1 MIKKLIPH
9 ICIILSLFT
18 ITCVILNQFNPSFFD
33 RDFFKVTL
41 IIYCIATMVASGF
54 LIAYNRRS

>member
-9 ICIILSLFT
+9 ICIILSVFI
-18 ITCVILNQFNPSFFD
+18 ITYVILNEFNPSFFS

-41 IIYCIATMVASGF
+41 LVFSVAAIIASGF
-54 LIAYNRRS
+54 LIAHNRRG